1 MEEKSTEERILLAA
15 EQEFFIKGLA
25 GARMQEIAD
34 RANINKAL
42 LHYYYRSKEKL
53 FLVVFKQAVKI
64 LFPKF
69 FSVLDSDIPLF
80 EKIELF
86 VKNYIQVMS
95 SHTHLPPFVLY
106 ELNHHP
112 SKIIEIFPDIDFKK
126 IKFYTQVKEAVERKE
141 IIEISP
147 EQLFINILSMCVFPF
162 VAKPIF
168 EGILF
173 KNSELSLDQEM
184 QKRGKLVAEFVIK
197 AIKIESTSHKNE

>member
-1 MEEKSTEERILLAA
+1 MEEKSTEEKILLAA
-15 EQEFFIKGLA
+15 EQEFFNKGLA

-64 LFPKF
+64 IFPKF
-69 FSVLDSDIPLF
+69 FNVLDGDAPLF

-86 VKNYIQVMS
+86 VKNYIQIMS
-95 SHTHLPPFVLY
+95 NHTHLPAFVLY
-106 ELNHHP
+106 ELNHNP
-112 SKIIEIFPDIDFKK
+112 AKIVDIFPDIDFRK
-126 IKFYTQVKEAVERKE
+126 IKFFSQVKDAVERKE

-147 EQLFINILSMCVFPF
+147 EQLFINMLSMCVFPF

-168 EGILF
+168 DGILF
-173 KNSELSLDQEM
+173 KNSELTLESEM
-184 QKRGKLVAEFVIK
+184 QKRGKVVSEFIIR
-197 AIKIESTSHKNE
+197 AIKIENAD